1 MYTWFFYANKVAN
14 ISSIFPTRSSFI
26 PCSFCVILLYLEA
39 TNVLYPSFLASEIRW
54 SILETGRISPA
65 KPISAAKHTLGEIAT
80 S

>member
-1 MYTWFFYANKVAN
+1 M
-14 ISSIFPTRSSFI
+14 